1 MARSA
6 RGGCCGTESER
17 GVTVSQELSA
27 FAAAATAAKLPV
39 PARETIRLLM
49 LDVAG
54 LCVAARNNDY
64 ISAAVSSAASSG
76 RATAIGHALAFSPY
90 DAAIINGTAAH
101 GEDYDDTFEGGPV
114 HAGAVVVPAVLAA
127 AEQRGLSGEAILKGI
142 AVGVELMCRMSLVA
156 PQATHKA
163 CFHPTAIFGAPAAA
177 AGVAA
182 SLGLPAPKIANA
194 IGVAGSLASGIIEY
208 LADGSSTKRLHAG
221 AAAQSGIRAA
231 FLAEGGFSGPAT
243 VLEGQHGFYRAF
255 APSKTPDFEP
265 LLAGLGTHW
274 VLQTVAFKPYAC
286 GTMTQP
292 FIDCAI
298 ELARS
303 GIRADDIV
311 GMVCEVGE
319 GTVHRLWEP
328 LKQKQSPPNAYAGKF
343 STPYCIAAGFIDGK
357 AGFEQFT
364 DARVMNPELRSLAAK
379 VSYIINPNDPYPKNF
394 TGHIRA
400 TLKDGSVRE
409 VRKAHM
415 RGGAHEPLSESEILA
430 KFYDNARFGGWTQ
443 EKAAGFA
450 ESLNSIAAGGTV
462 DLSIARG

>member
-1 MARSA
+1 MARRA
-6 RGGCCGTESER
+6 VAESES
-17 GVTVSQELSA
+17 GVTVSQELAA
-27 FAAAATAAKLPV
+27 FAATTTVAKLP
-39 PARETIRLLM
+39 PRARETIRLLT

-64 ISAAVSSAASSG
+64 VAAACGSAGSSG
-76 RATAIGHALAFSPY
+76 RATAIGHEAALGPY
-90 DAAIINGTAAH
+90 DAALINGTAAH

-114 HAGAVVVPAVLAA
+114 HAGAVIVPAVLAA
-127 AEQRGLSGEAILKGI
+127 AEHHGLSGDAVVKGI
-142 AVGVELMCRMSLVA
+142 AAGVELMCRMSLVA

-182 SLGLPAPKIANA
+182 ALGLPSEKIAAA

-208 LADGSSTKRLHAG
+208 LADGSWTKRLHAG

-231 FLAEGGFSGPAT
+231 FLAAGGFTGPLT
-243 VLEGQHGFYRAF
+243 VLEGQHGFYKAF
-255 APSKTPDFEP
+255 APSKAPDFKP
-265 LLAGLGTHW
+265 LLDHLGAEW
-274 VLQTVAFKPYAC
+274 VLETVAFKPYAC

-303 GIRADDIV
+303 GVRAEDIV
-311 GMVCEVGE
+311 SMVCEVGE

-328 LKQKQSPPNAYAGKF
+328 LQKKQAPPNGYAAKF

-364 DARVMNPELRSLAAK
+364 DARVADPRLRALAGT
-379 VSYIINPNDPYPKNF
+379 VSYVINPNDPYPKNF

-400 TLKDGSVRE
+400 TLKDGTVRE

-415 RGGAHEPLSESEILA
+415 RGGAHEPLSEADIMT
-430 KFYDNARFGGWTQ
+430 KFYDNTRFGGWPRSR
-443 EKAAGFA
+443 AAA
-450 ESLNSIAAGGTV
+450 LVEALDRIAAGGSAV
-462 DLSIARG
+462 ADLSTARG